1 MVGNKL
7 SQLGA
12 FLLLAV
18 LLSVSACSR
27 PSRRGTS
34 GTAAGPTPTPS
45 PGRTTPSPTPTP
57 SPGVWTPIGPK
68 GGHILALAIDPQTPT
83 TLYAGI
89 VELTGFFKSI
99 FKSTC
104 GVYKSTDGGASW
116 QATGLTNLLVQA
128 LAIDP
133 QTPTT
138 LYAGTY
144 GGVFKSTDGGA
155 RWQATG
161 LTDHLVPALAIDPQT
176 PTTLYAGT
184 YGGGVF
190 RLGQA
195 PGPTPMPFRVWLPFI
210 TNR

>member
-1 MVGNKL
+1 MVRNKL

-18 LLSVSACSR
+18 LLSVSACGR

-34 GTAAGPTPTPS
+34 GTAAGPTPTQS

-68 GGHILALAIDPQTPT
+68 GGIILALAIDPRTPTTLYAGIVKPTGFFEITAGVFKSTDGGANWQAIGLTNLEVLALAIDPQTPT
-83 TLYAGI
+83 TLYAG
-89 VELTGFFKSI
+89 TRGG
-99 FKSTC
+99 

-116 QATGLTNLLVQA
+116 QAIGLIGYTVHA

-138 LYAGTY
+138 LYAGDRY
-144 GGVFKSTDGGA
+144 RLLRGHRWGVPEH
-155 RWQATG
+155 R
-161 LTDHLVPALAIDPQT
+161 
-176 PTTLYAGT
+176 
-184 YGGGVF
+184 
-190 RLGQA
+190 RR
-195 PGPTPMPFRVWLPFI
+195 GPTGGRSG
-210 TNR
+210 